1 MKITKYFFA
10 ALAILAIT
18 TTQLAAQSGA
28 AKTFTVD
35 TQKSSLVWTGKKI
48 GGEHTGNISLTSG
61 SLQVAKN
68 KLVGGAFE
76 IDMNSITNTDLTDAG
91 YNAKLVGHLKSDD
104 FFGVEKHPKATFK
117 ITKATPI
124 SGAKA
129 GASNYQITGNLTIKG
144 KTETISFP
152 ATVKFNGDA
161 AEAVAKITVDRSK
174 FDVRYGSPSF
184 FADLGDKAL
193 DNEFIIDLKL
203 VTTAASTTATATG
216 K

>member
-76 IDMNSITNTDLTDAG
+76 IDMNSITNTDITDAG
-91 YNAKLVGHLKSDD
+91 YNTKLVGHLKSDD
-104 FFGVEKHPKATFK
+104 FFGVEKHPKASFR

-129 GASNYQITGNLTIKG
+129 GANNYQITGNLTIKG

-152 ATVKFNGDA
+152 AAVKFNGDA

-184 FADLGDKAL
+184 FADLGDKAI

-203 VTTAASTTATATG
+203 ITTSADTTATTTG

>member
-10 ALAILAIT
+10 VLALLAFT
-18 TTQLAAQSGA
+18 TTQLAAQSKAG
-28 AKTFTVD
+28 KTLNAD

-48 GGEHTGNISLTSG
+48 GGEHTGNISLSSG
-61 SLQVAKN
+61 TLQVEKN

-76 IDMNSITNTDLTDAG
+76 IEMNSITNTDLTDAD

-124 SGAKA
+124 AKA
-129 GASNYQITGNLTIKG
+129 GENNYQITGDLTIKG
-144 KTETISFP
+144 KTENITFP
-152 ATVKFNGDA
+152 AAVKINGNA
-161 AEAVAKITVDRSK
+161 AEAVAKIVVDRSK

-184 FADLGDKAL
+184 FADLGDKAI

-203 VTTAASTTATATG
+203 ITSASA

>member
-1 MKITKYFFA
+1 MKFTKYFFA

-18 TTQLAAQSGA
+18 TTQLAAQGGA

-76 IDMNSITNTDLTDAG
+76 IDMNSITNIDLTDAG

-104 FFGVEKHPKATFK
+104 FFGVEKHPKANFK
-117 ITKATPI
+117 ITKAMPI
-124 SGAKA
+124 AKAKA
-129 GASNYQITGNLTIKG
+129 GENNYHITGDLTIKG

-152 ATVKFNGDA
+152 AAVKINGNA
-161 AEAVAKITVDRSK
+161 AEALAKITVDRSK

-184 FADLGDKAL
+184 FNDLGDKAI
-193 DNEFIIDLKL
+193 DNDFIIDLKL
-203 VTTAASTTATATG
+203 VTSAAGATTPATG
-216 K
+216 R